1 MLKTKKDFMEFG
13 EFLQNS
19 VQEFFPDTD
28 REDDVQNIPGWS
40 IFSIVTI
47 PPKFHCHFRQ
57 WAGNP
62 FHYVIE
68 YGENK
73 YSQHNKKLAQLDLT
87 RVIENESLYTWYLS
101 KPTNIFTKNIY
112 DKLFEY
118 YDEIPLE
125 YREQVKEQKA
135 LLGANSTI
143 KKPGYLFVDNKTLV
157 EFQDKFIDFLKT
169 LYESVEKRIELKPK
183 RNVQKVFD
191 FEDLEAEE
199 GYRQDK
205 VYLYTTRNRD
215 IVNKRKELDNYTC
228 QFCGFHLEINGKHLI
243 ECHHKNPL
251 SEGDVRITNI
261 NDLVSLCPTCHRIV
275 HLRKPP
281 FTIEEVKLILR
292 NKSKE

>member
-19 VQEFFPDTD
+19 VQEFFPDTV
-28 REDDVQNIPGWS
+28 REDDVQDIPGWS

-68 YGENK
+68 NGNR
-73 YSQHNKKLAQLDLT
+73 KLSQLDLT
-87 RVIENESLYTWYLS
+87 RVLENESLYTWYLS
-101 KPTNIFTKNIY
+101 KPTNTFTRNIY
-112 DKLFEY
+112 DMLFEY
-118 YDEIPLE
+118 FKEIPSD
-125 YREQVKEQKA
+125 YRKQVIDQKVYLDSNPTIQKA
-135 LLGANSTI
+135 
-143 KKPGYLFVDNKTLV
+143 GYLFVVNATLD
-157 EFQDKFIDFLKT
+157 ELQEKFINFLKT

-183 RNVQKVFD
+183 RNVQKIFD

-199 GYRQDK
+199 GYKQDK
-205 VYLYTTRNRD
+205 VYLYTKRNRE
-215 IVNKRKELDNYTC
+215 IVDKRKELDNYTC
-228 QFCGFHLEINGKHLI
+228 QVCGFHLEIKGKHLI

-251 SEGDVRITNI
+251 SEGDVRITSI

-281 FTIEEVKLILR
+281 FTIEEVKLILK
-292 NKSKE
+292 NKK

>member
-19 VQEFFPDTD
+19 VQEFFPDTV
-28 REDDVQNIPGWS
+28 REDDVQDIPGWS

-68 YGENK
+68 NGNR
-73 YSQHNKKLAQLDLT
+73 KLSQLDLT
-87 RVIENESLYTWYLS
+87 RVLENESLYTWYLS
-101 KPTNIFTKNIY
+101 KPTNTFTRNIY
-112 DKLFEY
+112 DMLFEY
-118 YDEIPLE
+118 FKEIPSD
-125 YREQVKEQKA
+125 YRKQVIDQKVYLDSNPTIQKA
-135 LLGANSTI
+135 
-143 KKPGYLFVDNKTLV
+143 GYLFVVNATLD
-157 EFQDKFIDFLKT
+157 ELQEKFINFLKT

-183 RNVQKVFD
+183 RNVQKIFD
-191 FEDLEAEE
+191 LEDLEAEE
-199 GYRQDK
+199 GYKQDK
-205 VYLYTTRNRD
+205 VYLYTKRNRE
-215 IVNKRKELDNYTC
+215 IVDKRKELDNYTC
-228 QFCGFHLEINGKHLI
+228 QVCGFHLEIKGKHLI

-251 SEGDVRITNI
+251 SEGDVRITSI

-275 HLRKPP
+275 HLRKPH

-292 NKSKE
+292 NKK

>member
-1 MLKTKKDFMEFG
+1 MLKNKKDFMEFG
-13 EFLQNS
+13 EFLQKS
-19 VQEFFPDTD
+19 VQEFFPYTY
-28 REDDVQNIPGWS
+28 REDDVQDIPGWS
-40 IFSIVTI
+40 VFSIVTI

-68 YGENK
+68 NGNR
-73 YSQHNKKLAQLDLT
+73 KLSQLDLT
-87 RVIENESLYTWYLS
+87 RVIENEGLYTWYLS
-101 KPTNIFTKNIY
+101 KPTNIFTKNIF

-118 YDEIPLE
+118 YDEVPLE
-125 YREQVKEQKA
+125 YREHVKEQKA
-135 LLGANSTI
+135 LLGSNPIIQKA
-143 KKPGYLFVDNKTLV
+143 GYLFVDNITLD
-157 EFQDKFIDFLKT
+157 ELQDKFIDFLKT

-183 RNVQKVFD
+183 RNVQKIFD
-191 FEDLEAEE
+191 LEDLEAEE
-199 GYRQDK
+199 GYKQDK

-228 QFCGFHLEINGKHLI
+228 QVCGFHLEIKGKHLI

-261 NDLVSLCPTCHRIV
+261 NDLESLCPTCHRIV

-281 FTIEEVKLILR
+281 FTIEEA
-292 NKSKE
+292 KEIIGGKN

>member
-19 VQEFFPDTD
+19 VQEFFPDTV
-28 REDDVQNIPGWS
+28 REDDVQDIPGWS

-68 YGENK
+68 NGNR
-73 YSQHNKKLAQLDLT
+73 KLSQLDLT
-87 RVIENESLYTWYLS
+87 RVLENESLYTWYLS
-101 KPTNIFTKNIY
+101 KPTNTFTRNIY
-112 DKLFEY
+112 DMLFEY
-118 YDEIPLE
+118 FKEIPSD
-125 YREQVKEQKA
+125 YRKQVIDQKVYLDSNPTIQKA
-135 LLGANSTI
+135 
-143 KKPGYLFVDNKTLV
+143 GYLFVVNATLD
-157 EFQDKFIDFLKT
+157 ELQEKFINFLKT

-183 RNVQKVFD
+183 RNVQKIFD

-199 GYRQDK
+199 GYKQDK
-205 VYLYTTRNRD
+205 VYLYTKRNRE
-215 IVNKRKELDNYTC
+215 IVDKRKELDNYTC
-228 QFCGFHLEINGKHLI
+228 QVCGFHLEIKGKHLI

-251 SEGDVRITNI
+251 SEGDVRITSI

-275 HLRKPP
+275 HLRKPH

-292 NKSKE
+292 NKK